1 VRLPNRD
8 LQIFSLSALD
18 VLAMACGVF
27 VLLLVLLMPYY
38 RRSFDLHA
46 AIEAI
51 RASTASASA
60 RTEAAHS
67 ELDRLRGEAD
77 RARAEAAR
85 LEAET
90 GRMLAQARSL
100 APALPPPQAP
110 ARPRAP
116 DAASARVQELDLVFI
131 VDTTASM
138 GPALSELAASMR
150 AVVRILGRLVPSVRV
165 GIAAYSDSDTGLP
178 PPPSL
183 TLTPADGAGLAHL
196 VPFIETLSASVI
208 GSRSV
213 DEDMHLGVEA
223 ALRLPFR
230 PGARQALVLLADA
243 PPHDWARS
251 QVLSRTRAFAMAR
264 PGRTVSALFVWTP
277 GSRRNEAGARL
288 FLQQVAL
295 AGGGHYSEH
304 VGGMVEDVLLSVL
317 TE

>member
-1 VRLPNRD
+1 MRLPSRE

-38 RRSFDLHA
+38 RRSFDAQA
-46 AIEAI
+46 AIEAV
-51 RASTASASA
+51 RASTATAA
-60 RTEAAHS
+60 TQVEATRA
-67 ELDRLRGEAD
+67 ELESLRRRAD
-77 RARAEAAR
+77 RDSAEAAR
-85 LEAET
+85 LEALT
-90 GRMLAQARSL
+90 GQLLERAQSL
-100 APALPPPQAP
+100 AAP
-110 ARPRAP
+110 ATPRTPPRPSAA
-116 DAASARVQELDLVFI
+116 DAAPTTVRELDLVFV

-150 AVVRILGRLVPSVRV
+150 AVVRILERLVPSVRV

-183 TLTPADGAGLAHL
+183 RLTPTDEAGLARV

-223 ALRLPFR
+223 ALRMPFR
-230 PGARQALVLLADA
+230 ASARQALVIVADA
-243 PPHDWARS
+243 PPHDWARA
-251 QVLSRTRAFAMAR
+251 QVLSRTRAFALAR

-277 GSRRNEAGARL
+277 GSRRNEAGARR

-295 AGGGHYSEH
+295 AGRGHYSEH

>member
-1 VRLPNRD
+1 VRLPNRE

-38 RRSFDLHA
+38 RRSFDAHA

-51 RASTASASA
+51 RATTATAA
-60 RTEAAHS
+60 RQVEATRS
-67 ELDRLRGEAD
+67 ELRHLRGRAD
-77 RARAEAAR
+77 QDSAETAH

-90 GRMLAQARSL
+90 RQLLARAQSL
-100 APALPPPQAP
+100 AAPATPQAP
-110 ARPRAP
+110 PRPRAT
-116 DAASARVQELDLVFI
+116 DAAPTTVRELDLVFI

-138 GPALSELAASMR
+138 GPALNELAASIR
-150 AVVRILGRLVPSVRV
+150 AVVRILERLVPSVRV

-183 TLTPADGAGLAHL
+183 RLTLTDEAGLAR
-196 VPFIETLSASVI
+196 VVTFIETLSASVI

-223 ALRLPFR
+223 ALRMPFR
-230 PGARQALVLLADA
+230 PGARQALAIVADA

-277 GSRRNEAGARL
+277 GSRRNDAGARR

-295 AGGGHYSEH
+295 AGRGRYSEH